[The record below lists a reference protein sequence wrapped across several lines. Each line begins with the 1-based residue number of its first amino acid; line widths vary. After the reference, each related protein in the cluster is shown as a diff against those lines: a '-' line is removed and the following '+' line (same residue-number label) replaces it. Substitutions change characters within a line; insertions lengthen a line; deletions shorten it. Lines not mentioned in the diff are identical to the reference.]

1 MKKELPII
9 LIAFI
14 FILSFFT
21 PLTVSASP
29 ISEMNIY
36 AIYLDSTEKGDCFIL
51 ESRRHA

>member
-21 PLTVSASP
+21 PLTVLSL
-29 ISEMNIY
+29 IHI
-36 AIYLDSTEKGDCFIL
+36 
-51 ESRRHA
+51 